1 MKQVNKVN
9 GYIFGYDHQRLFKG
23 RLLSDEQG
31 WVEGIIESLDN
42 GKLGE
47 KRFVFGTFYPGK
59 VIELFELSLT
69 TNNSTLN
76 FHIEKEGIDYKGQV
90 LTMDEPSA
98 QLYGLCSL
106 IVRDPELDSENNLG
120 DVEQLEHEI
129 EVFKSGMDLYGRAF
143 YQASIEDKDRIM
155 KVVADSYR
163 VGSDIK
169 ELLKRL

>member
-1 MKQVNKVN
+1 MKLINKVN
-9 GYIFGYDHQRLFKG
+9 GCIFGYDHQRLFKG

-42 GKLGE
+42 RKLGE
-47 KRFVFGTFYPGK
+47 KRFVFGPFYPGK
-59 VIELFELSLT
+59 VMELFELPLT

-76 FHIEKEGIDYKGQV
+76 FHVEKEGVDYKGQV
-90 LTMDEPSA
+90 LTMDEPGT

-106 IVRDPELDSENNLG
+106 IVRNSELDSENNLG

-169 ELLKRL
+169 ELLKRI